1 MPINPMI
8 SSTTLT
14 EVRSGIRKSTG
25 VTYAISKMPK
35 RPRNARPTGGAF
47 ASGDSLVT
55 AHLTNRLQILFR
67 PGADAIECFLDVL
80 DRVRHAEAQVTF
92 PEIAKCRARERRNV
106 RVVKQRVGK
115 FLRWPA
121 GLRDVW
127 ENIERSLGQTAGE
140 TFDLVEAGDHH
151 VAPFFEFGAHRVHR
165 LLVST
170 QRLDAGDLREARG
183 ARVRVSHQTS
193 DMRREIGAHHA
204 VAHAPTGHGISLGE
218 TVEQNAA
225 LLHPIDR
232 HDGMMLTLENQS
244 AVDLVAQYHDVAIA
258 DGARDTVDVFFFQH
272 TAGGILR

>member
-140 TFDLVEAGDHH
+140 TF
-151 VAPFFEFGAHRVHR
+151 
-165 LLVST
+165 
-170 QRLDAGDLREARG
+170 
-183 ARVRVSHQTS
+183 
-193 DMRREIGAHHA
+193 
-204 VAHAPTGHGISLGE
+204 
-218 TVEQNAA
+218 EQNAA